1 MSLIKKAHSL
11 LLQARTETN
20 PQKAI
25 LLKKASAD
33 YYSQIIAFSYIYGIV
48 TGESNPQEIFRLMQ
62 QKGSLNDQVI
72 KLIKQTQIL
81 SGLENR
87 IAKRLSTEFFDTIN
101 LANTNFHNKM
111 LKTFSIALKSR
122 EKAED
127 AIHNVLTGLNPVTGR
142 EYTRVEEKNQFA
154 YAGQNNESLRS
165 LFLVTVEELNTNPN
179 ALIQSASDDI
189 ARGIYYTIGLIE
201 TRLKYNKGNSI
212 VQRTEFLEDIQN
224 RRNQQTNIERSVE
237 DSLPS
242 TTEENFENPEFI
254 LSQETINQ
262 LIDLFQKGYG
272 WKKKKS
278 AVARKVIAF
287 YLFGIT
293 ISFEKNDL
301 QQFVSDEEEQEL
313 LDNLSIDPDNLMSS
327 FGVENMSRKIESVH
341 KKLIE
346 KLNSST
352 SDFLEELEI
361 LYKDINPFPDALTES
376 AGLQAWDTGWTNFLK
391 EIGQDILALKNDM
404 VLPNNPNAENEI
416 ERASHIF
423 KLGSK
428 KKASLKNR
436 VASLLRRYYQI

>member
-33 YYSQIIAFSYIYGIV
+33 YYSQIITFGYIYGIV
-48 TGESNPQEIFRLMQ
+48 TGESNPNELYRFMQ
-62 QKGSLNDQVI
+62 QAGSLTEQVV
-72 KLIKQTQIL
+72 KLIKEKQLLTDFETRL
-81 SGLENR
+81 
-87 IAKRLSTEFFDTIN
+87 AKRLATEFFNTSN
-101 LANTNFHNKM
+101 LATMNFHNKM
-111 LKTFSIALKSR
+111 LKSFSIALKSKV
-122 EKAED
+122 KAED
-127 AIHNVLTGLNPVTGR
+127 AIHNILAGLNPVTGR
-142 EYTRVEEKNQFA
+142 EYRRVEEKNQFA
-154 YAGQNNESLRS
+154 YAGQSNETVRN
-165 LFLVTVEELNTNPN
+165 LFLVTVEELNGNPN

-189 ARGIYYTIGLIE
+189 ARGIYSTISLIE
-201 TRLKYNKGNSI
+201 TRLKYGKGE
-212 VQRTEFLEDIQN
+212 RTEFLEDIQN

-242 TTEENFENPEFI
+242 TTEENFENPVFT

-341 KKLIE
+341 SMLIE

-352 SDFLEELEI
+352 SDFLDELEI
-361 LYKDINPFPDALTES
+361 LYKEINPFPDALTET
-376 AGLQAWDTGWTNFLK
+376 AGLQAWDKGWTNFLK

-404 VLPNNPNAENEI
+404 KLPNNPDAENEI
-416 ERASHIF
+416 ERASFIF